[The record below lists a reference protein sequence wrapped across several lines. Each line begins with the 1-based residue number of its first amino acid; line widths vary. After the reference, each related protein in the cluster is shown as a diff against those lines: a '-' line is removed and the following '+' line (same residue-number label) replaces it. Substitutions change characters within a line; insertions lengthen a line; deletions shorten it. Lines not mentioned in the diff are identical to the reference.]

1 MEKNK
6 VSFKQTMETE
16 DAVKTLQ
23 DLVKSLRAGKIVVEQ
38 GEAFIS
44 MDPAE
49 KVTVEIEG
57 KQKKDKGELS
67 IELSWRLPEAVEEE
81 AALKISATEPQVAP
95 EAKAAECNSPK
106 TAPKKTSEK
115 GGKKRGKKNTGKGG
129 EKQ

>member
-16 DAVKTLQ
+16 DAVKTLE
-23 DLVKSLRAGKIVVEQ
+23 DLVKSLKAGKIVVEQ

-57 KQKKDKGELS
+57 KQKRDKGELS
-67 IELSWRLPEAVEEE
+67 IELSWRLSEAVEKE
-81 AALKISATEPQVAP
+81 AALKISATEPEAAP
-95 EAKAAECNSPK
+95 EGKAAECNSPK
-106 TAPKKTSEK
+106 AASKKHSDK
-115 GGKKRGKKNTGKGG
+115 DGKKRGKKIAKKEG
-129 EKQ
+129 